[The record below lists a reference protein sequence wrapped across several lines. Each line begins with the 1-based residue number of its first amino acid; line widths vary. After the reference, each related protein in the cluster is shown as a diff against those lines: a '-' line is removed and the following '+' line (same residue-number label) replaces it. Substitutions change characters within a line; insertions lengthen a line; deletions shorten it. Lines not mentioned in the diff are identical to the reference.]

1 MTNPVRAVL
10 DANVLIKAGPRDTLL
25 RAAEYDLYRPYWSE
39 TILREVERN
48 LVSHRLTT
56 HTQARHL
63 LNVLREVFPEA
74 IAQGYEHLIPDMPIQ
89 AKDRHV
95 LAATVSVGA
104 DVIVTDNLRDF
115 PAPSLEP
122 YGVEAQSLDAFL
134 RELFAH
140 YPERMM
146 QIFTEQGADLNPP
159 RDRAEVIR
167 SLAPHAPGFVIA
179 IAEWILSR

>member
-1 MTNPVRAVL
+1 VL

-39 TILREVERN
+39 TILQEVERN
-48 LVSHRLTT
+48 LVRHHLTT
-56 HTQARHL
+56 RAQDRHL

-74 IAQGYEHLIPDMPIQ
+74 LVEGYERLILDMPIQ

-95 LAATVSVGA
+95 LAAAVAVSA
-104 DVIVTDNLRDF
+104 DAIVTDNLRDF

-134 RELFAH
+134 AELFAL
-140 YPERMM
+140 YPERLL
-146 QIFTEQGADLNPP
+146 QILAEQGADLYPP
-159 RDRAEVIR
+159 RDRAEVMR
-167 SLAPHAPGFVIA
+167 SLAPHAPGFVAGVITRA
-179 IAEWILSR
+179 LES